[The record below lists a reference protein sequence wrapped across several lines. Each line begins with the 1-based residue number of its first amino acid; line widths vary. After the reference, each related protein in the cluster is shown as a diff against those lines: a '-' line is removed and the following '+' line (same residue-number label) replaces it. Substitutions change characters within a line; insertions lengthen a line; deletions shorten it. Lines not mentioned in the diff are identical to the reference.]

1 MTTTHKFPL
10 QSKPIRLGGGGSGSE
25 DGEMEEGEVLR
36 HDDRSYNADAEE
48 APLNLSGS
56 SKAAA
61 EEERSGSL
69 RVLGRELLQGWK
81 LLCCSHCQ

>member
-1 MTTTHKFPL
+1 
-10 QSKPIRLGGGGSGSE
+10 
-25 DGEMEEGEVLR
+25 MEEGEVLR

-69 RVLGRELLQGWK
+69 RVLGRELLQG
-81 LLCCSHCQ
+81 